1 MAAHKFALGQ
11 TVRLLPMW
19 GQVGMVGRDET
30 FKILRLLP
38 EAGGTY
44 QYRLKSDQGG
54 HERATRTKSGSRR
67 SSGRSRRL
75 SQPAEAK
82 LATKSLDAK
91 ATEGDRDFHY
101 HCDATV
107 VLGYRL

>member
-67 SSGRSRRL
+67 SSARSRARNRMTR
-75 SQPAEAK
+75 EK
-82 LATKSLDAK
+82 KSK
-91 ATEGDRDFHY
+91 P
-101 HCDATV
+101 
-107 VLGYRL
+107 